1 MGPEALHRVAQA
13 FRFWES
19 RQAAVAHNLANLSS
33 PGYKAERVFASLL
46 DNEMLHGGGRTDFA
60 AGPLTQTGRPLD
72 LALEGEGFLVVET
85 PQGERW
91 VRGGSFQL
99 DESRM
104 LVDAHGNRL
113 LGESGPLLV
122 PDGRVDIGPDG
133 EVRVEGT
140 VVGVLRLEKA
150 GAGAVLRREG
160 EGRWV
165 VEGERM
171 AAGSAGVSV
180 RQGWLEESNV
190 DPVGALVEMIEI
202 QRGVAALQRSVLVL
216 DGVLERI
223 SNDLGKVR

>member
-1 MGPEALHRVAQA
+1 MGPDALRRVAQA
-13 FRFWES
+13 FRIWEL
-19 RQAAVAHNLANLSS
+19 RQTTVAHNLANIDS
-33 PGYKAERVFASLL
+33 PGYKAQRVFASLL
-46 DNEMLHGGGRTDFA
+46 ENELLQANLRTDLQ
-60 AGPLTQTGRPLD
+60 AGPLIQTGRTLD

-85 PQGERW
+85 AEGERW

-104 LVDAHGNRL
+104 LVDAHGHRL
-113 LGESGPLLV
+113 LGESGPLV
-122 PDGRVDIGPDG
+122 IPDGRVEIGPEG
-133 EVRVEGT
+133 EVRVEGS
-140 VVGVLRLEKA
+140 VVGVLRLEKPGV
-150 GAGAVLRREG
+150 GASVRREG

-165 VEGERM
+165 VEGQGV
-171 AAGSAGVSV
+171 AADRGQVRV
-180 RQGWLEESNV
+180 RQKWLEESNV